1 MAIETVYRVGA
12 SYEPEDRGIEILHVS
27 DGIIDIVQKRNKSD
41 EVAEITIFDRD
52 LEDFIKALRLALKN
66 PTIKPNKKGSK

>member
-12 SYEPEDRGIEILHVS
+12 SYELEDRGIEVTCVS
-27 DGIIDIVQKRNKSD
+27 DGIIDIVQKRPRSD
-41 EVAEITIFDRD
+41 EVTEIHVFDRD

-66 PTIKPNKKGSK
+66 PTVKSTKKGTK